1 MDPAS
6 ETVKYSSIAA
16 LVPGCAGPSDR
27 ARDATF
33 DAVYR
38 VMVNFVRQ
46 VVQQQPIRPADR
58 DDAVQDVFVVAYRR
72 WDQLESADGLRAWL
86 RTIAVRTCWNYQR
99 AHRRWSLRFVPSC
112 TGVEERIAVDA
123 PAADQQ
129 LAHRDD
135 LRQLGQAVGRMH
147 EKRRDA
153 LLLNRIAGRSAM
165 EVSNMT
171 GLSPNTVASRV
182 RAAVQELREALTAE
196 EIPAPDC
203 ARPPAR
209 RK

>member
-1 MDPAS
+1 MDPVS
-6 ETVKYSSIAA
+6 ETAKYPSIAA
-16 LVPGCAGPSDR
+16 LVRGGVAPSDR
-27 ARDATF
+27 PRDAAF

-38 VMVNFVRQ
+38 VMVSFVRQ
-46 VVQQQPIRPADR
+46 VVHQQPIRPADR

-72 WDQLESADGLRAWL
+72 WEQLESAEGLRAWL
-86 RTIAVRTCWNYQR
+86 RSIAVRTCWNYQR

-112 TGVEERIAVDA
+112 NGMEEGIDMDA

-129 LAHRDD
+129 LAHCDD
-135 LRQLGQAVGRMH
+135 LRQLGQAVGRLH

-153 LLLNRIAGRSAM
+153 LLLSRIEGRSAM

-171 GLSPNTVASRV
+171 GLSPNTIASRV
-182 RAAVQELREALTAE
+182 RAAVQELREALSAE
-196 EIPAPDC
+196 EIPSSDC
-203 ARPPAR
+203 ARAPAR